1 MDIFKLI
8 DYPVMWII
16 LFQPSVF
23 NEKNKTKISHILHS
37 QVVKTINAY
46 LLLSDKLL
54 TNESKLFDINR
65 THFGA
70 II

>member
-1 MDIFKLI
+1 MR
-8 DYPVMWII
+8 
-16 LFQPSVF
+16 
-23 NEKNKTKISHILHS
+23 KTKQKLSHILHS
-37 QVVKTINAY
+37 QVIKTINAY
-46 LLLSDKLL
+46 LLLRDKLL